1 MCGIAGIVGLKNREQ
16 ASEKVRRMTALVS
29 HRGPDADGF
38 FIDEGIAIGHRR
50 LSIIDLSEEAN
61 HPLFDASGRYA
72 IILNGEIYNFR
83 DVKAQLPDYE
93 FRTQGDTEIVLA
105 AYMKYGPECLSMLNG
120 MFAIVIWDNVE
131 KTLFV
136 ARDRLGVKPLYY
148 SQTSDGVFLFASEI
162 RSILGSHLVERKIN
176 KSGLFEYLMYQS
188 VYAPQTIIEGI
199 HQLEAGEYAIV
210 KGGEFKR
217 KAFWQIEKTTAEIGG
232 DIAEVR
238 RDIRELLL
246 RSVERRMISDVPLGA
261 FLSGGIDSSA
271 IVALMSEVSS
281 QPVNTFSVT
290 FDEKEYDESPFSNII
305 AKKFNTRHASVKLT
319 SNDFLTALPEAL
331 RSIDSPSGDGINTY
345 VVSKATRESGITVAL
360 SGLGGDEL
368 FAGYHYFD
376 QWLRTR
382 TGAVTK
388 VPRFARKLASGVLAR
403 SSNSKYQRMADL
415 LSADRLDLST
425 IYPKTR
431 QVLSYQ
437 LAGEYYKNGSHRI
450 LIEQQLSEKLADIE
464 RFPLLSQ
471 FTIAELLGY
480 TQNVLLKDTDQ
491 FAMASALEVRE
502 PFFDYKLVEYVLQV
516 PDVMKLSTT
525 PKGLLVDSLGD
536 LLPRE
541 IVHRP
546 KMGFVLPFEKWMR
559 GELREFC
566 ETRIELMAARGVLD
580 ADRLRSKWQ
589 LFMDGRVRWSELW
602 HIIVLTEWLE
612 NNNI

>member
-1 MCGIAGIVGLKNREQ
+1 MCGIAGIVGLKNREH
-16 ASEKVRRMTALVS
+16 ASEKIRRMTDLVS

-83 DVKAQLPDYE
+83 DVKTQLPDYE

-105 AYMKYGPECLSMLNG
+105 AYIKYGPECLSMLNG

-131 KTLFV
+131 KTLFI

-148 SQTSDGVFLFASEI
+148 SQMSDGVFLFASEI
-162 RSILGSHLVERKIN
+162 RSILGSDLVERKIN

-199 HQLEAGEYAIV
+199 DQLGAGEYAIIS
-210 KGGEFKR
+210 GGEIKR

-232 DIAEVR
+232 DIVEVR
-238 RDIRELLL
+238 KDIRELLL

-290 FDEKEYDESPFSNII
+290 FDEMEYDESPYSNII
-305 AKKFNTRHASVKLT
+305 AKKFNTKHASVKLT
-319 SNDFLTALPEAL
+319 SNDFLAALPEAL
-331 RSIDSPSGDGINTY
+331 RAIDSPSGDGLNTY

-388 VPRFARKLASGVLAR
+388 VPRFARKIASSVLAK

-415 LSADRLDLST
+415 LSADRLDLSS

-437 LAGEYYKNGSHRI
+437 LAGEYYKNGKHRI

-516 PDVMKLSTT
+516 PDAMKLSTT

-566 ETRIELMAARGVLD
+566 ESRIEALAGRGVLD

-589 LFMDGRVRWSELW
+589 LFLDGRVRWSELW

>member
-1 MCGIAGIVGLKNREQ
+1 MCGIAGIVGLKDK
-16 ASEKVRRMTALVS
+16 SEAAAKIHRMTDLVS
-29 HRGPDADGF
+29 HRGPDAEGF
-38 FIDEGIAIGHRR
+38 FVDDGIALGHRR

-83 DVKAQLPDYE
+83 DVKATLPEYE
-93 FRTQGDTEIVLA
+93 FHTAGDTEIVLA
-105 AYMKYGPECLSMLNG
+105 AFLKHGPECLSMLNG
-120 MFAIVIWDNVE
+120 MFAIVIWDNVD

-148 SQTSDGVFLFASEI
+148 SMTSSGVFVFSSEI
-162 RSILGSHLVERKIN
+162 RSILGSGLVDKTIN
-176 KSGLFEYLMYQS
+176 SFGLFEYLMYQS

-199 HQLEAGEYAIV
+199 HQLGAGEYACI
-210 KGGEFKR
+210 KDGKITS
-217 KAFWQIEKTTAEIGG
+217 APFWQIEKTSADVAG
-232 DIAEVR
+232 DIETVR
-238 RDIRELLL
+238 KDVRELLL

-271 IVALMSEVSS
+271 VVALMSEVST

-290 FDEKEYDESPFSNII
+290 FDEKEYDESPYSKII
-305 AKKFNTRHASVKLT
+305 AAKYKTHHASVRLT
-319 SNDFLTALPEAL
+319 SNDFLAALPDAL
-331 RSIDSPSGDGINTY
+331 RAIDSPSGDGLNTY

-382 TGAVTK
+382 TGVTSR
-388 VPRFARKLASGVLAR
+388 VPHFVRKLASGLLAN
-403 SSNSKYQRMADL
+403 SSNSKYQRIADL
-415 LSADRLDLST
+415 LSVDRMDIST
-425 IYPKTR
+425 VYPKMR
-431 QVLSYQ
+431 QVLSQ
-437 LAGEYYKNGSHRI
+437 RLAGEYYGNGSHDI
-450 LIEQQLSEKLADIE
+450 LIEKILAERLADIE
-464 RFPLLSQ
+464 GFPMISQ

-502 PFFDYKLVEYVLQV
+502 PFFDYHLVEYVLRI
-516 PDVMKLSTT
+516 PDSMKLSAT

-536 LLPRE
+536 MLPRE
-541 IVHRP
+541 IVDRP

-559 GELREFC
+559 GELLEFC
-566 ETRIELMAARGVLD
+566 SSRIDLMAQRGILD

-589 LFMDGRVRWSELW
+589 LFLDGRVRWSELW